1 MAKESIIAGLDIGSS
16 KISVVVG
23 NTWQGQREGVEIIG
37 VGHATSEGVRRG
49 SVVDIAQTAEA
60 IRKAISDAE
69 LMSGVTIESACVG
82 ISGDH
87 IVGQTSH
94 GVVAVASVPEISQE
108 DVERAMTAAR
118 AVSIPA
124 GRDILHVIEQNFV
137 VDTQNRI
144 KEPVGMSGARLE
156 AYAYIITSGVTAMQN
171 LLNSIE
177 KAGLTHVETLVAS
190 PLASTEAVLSQDERE
205 VGIALADIGDGTT
218 EIIIYKEDAIQHT
231 AVLPIGGQHV
241 TNDIAQYLK
250 VTLPEAEELKLQ
262 RGCAWT
268 ALVGPEDAEPIP
280 TVVGTNRPRFIDKVD
295 LAQIIEYRMV
305 EIFDALADELGDM
318 QHPDMQ
324 LPAGLVLTGGT
335 ALMDGL
341 TELAEQ
347 LIPVRVQVGY
357 PKELKGLT
365 DRVNHPMYATGIGL
379 VLYGSA
385 LRRQALELSSR
396 QRPSGVGALMQ
407 RVKEWFGY

>member
-23 NTWQGQREGVEIIG
+23 NAWQGQREGLEIIG
-37 VGHATSEGVRRG
+37 VGHAPSEGVRRG
-49 SVVDIAQTAEA
+49 SVVDITQTAEA

-69 LMSGVTIESACVG
+69 LMSGITIESACVG
-82 ISGDH
+82 ISGEH
-87 IVGQTSH
+87 LVGQTSH
-94 GVVAVASVPEISQE
+94 GVVAVANVPEISQA

-144 KEPVGMSGARLE
+144 KEPLGMSGARLE

-177 KAGLTHVETLVAS
+177 KAGLTHVETLVAA

-218 EIIIYKEDAIQHT
+218 EIIVYKEDAIQHT
-231 AVLPIGGQHV
+231 AVLPVGGQHV

-250 VTLPEAEELKLQ
+250 VTLPEAEELKLH

-268 ALVGPEDAEPIP
+268 ALVGPDDTEPIP

-305 EIFDALADELGDM
+305 EILEALAYELG
-318 QHPDMQ
+318 DMQ
-324 LPAGLVLTGGT
+324 LPAGLMLTGGT
-335 ALMDGL
+335 SLMDGL

-347 LIPVRVQVGY
+347 IIPVRVQVGY

-385 LRRQALELSSR
+385 LRRQELESSLL
-396 QRPSGVGALMQ
+396 QRPSGLGALMQ